1 LNFLFWPLLLLC
13 SVLTT
18 ISHGQSV
25 DTSEDVSF
33 FDVEDTGADDNF
45 FDIDVDT
52 DEETETE
59 INSPYSV
66 NGSVRQEFTYGI
78 ANPGSLFAREQKG
91 IEKIKSELFLQ
102 LQGKPAAN
110 LKLKA
115 SGLVDYE
122 WGSWRNDAYS
132 LGDMSANFELK
143 DLFLDLTTDSGL
155 WVRIGNQIL
164 ARGEFDTIKM
174 TDVINPI
181 DLSAPAQVELK
192 DIRIQVPALF
202 LSAPVGAVTTELIV
216 THDAGFDKF
225 GTLGPGSSFD
235 FSLLTQQSLALLPE
249 NVSVVSEEQEPNKS
263 WEAVSR
269 VNYKL
274 NGGDVSLTFGEVNW
288 NQNSLHS
295 IKESSPLIME
305 YGYDRVKVVG
315 LSGNL
320 ARSDYLFRYE
330 TALHD
335 GRKFQTIDPL
345 LAWAE
350 HKQIVAAIGL
360 DYNGLSDTVL
370 SAELNNT
377 NIMDYSES
385 LVSEENAMG
394 YLIQARWSGFN
405 DLLSIYGAFNKLSGD
420 ESSIANLFIEY
431 DLSDSLQ
438 VDGRLIIYDAKS
450 VSDLFNTFKDQD
462 VIKASLKYSF

>member
-1 LNFLFWPLLLLC
+1 MNFSIWPLLLLC
-13 SVLTT
+13 SSLTT
-18 ISHGQSV
+18 ISYSQSV

-33 FDVEDTGADDNF
+33 FDIEETDADDNF
-45 FDIDVDT
+45 FDIDFDT
-52 DEETETE
+52 DEETETK
-59 INSPYSV
+59 INSAYSV

-78 ANPGSLFAREQKG
+78 ADPGSLFSREQKG
-91 IEKIKSELFLQ
+91 VEKIKSELFLQ
-102 LQGKPAAN
+102 LQGKPADN
-110 LKLKA
+110 LKVKA

-192 DIRIQVPALF
+192 DIRMQVPALF
-202 LSAPVGAVTTELIV
+202 LSVPVGAVTTELIV

-235 FSLLTQQSLALLPE
+235 FSLLTQQSLVLLSE
-249 NVSVVSEEQEPNKS
+249 NVSVVSEELEPNKS

-274 NGGDVSLTFGEVNW
+274 NGGDVALTFGEVNW

-295 IKESSPLIME
+295 IKESSTIIME

-330 TALHD
+330 TALHE

-360 DYNGLSDTVL
+360 EYNGFSDTVL
-370 SAELNNT
+370 SAEINNANIVNHTDALT
-377 NIMDYSES
+377 ND
-385 LVSEENAMG
+385 ENEVG
-394 YLIQARWSGFN
+394 YLMQARWSGFN
-405 DLLSIYGAFNKLSGD
+405 DLLSLYGAFNKLSGD
-420 ESSIANLFIEY
+420 NSSIANLFIEY

-438 VDGRLIIYDAKS
+438 LDGKLIIYDANS
-450 VSDLFNTFKDQD
+450 ISDLFNTFKNQD